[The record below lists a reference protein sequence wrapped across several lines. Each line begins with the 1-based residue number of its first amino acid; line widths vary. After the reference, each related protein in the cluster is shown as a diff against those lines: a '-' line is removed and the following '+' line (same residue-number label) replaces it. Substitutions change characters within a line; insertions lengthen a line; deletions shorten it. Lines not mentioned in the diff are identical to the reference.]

1 MFTHPIA
8 IIQKFENVVVDYAY
22 DGFLSLQLNIFAKT
36 KKFVKPFLP
45 VHTGPRSNLLS
56 PKNYLKY
63 RDAVPLKLLF
73 NSSKILI
80 EVEISFSSS

>member
-22 DGFLSLQLNIFAKT
+22 DGFFIFAIEYLRENEKVRET
-36 KKFVKPFLP
+36 VFLP

-56 PKNYLKY
+56 PKNY
-63 RDAVPLKLLF
+63 
-73 NSSKILI
+73 
-80 EVEISFSSS
+80 